1 MGLLVQLAELLGRLS
16 LLTPLLERYLRSNRS
31 EGAGIA
37 PLRESIAELGAAHA
51 ELGGSLQDALKE
63 QHLRLA
69 RLDDSVARMTN
80 RLAEL
85 STDREKLEAG
95 ITQVK
100 RLLRVSLAV
109 GLSVFVVLLIAVAL
123 ILVRGQ

>member
-31 EGAGIA
+31 ENPAIA
-37 PLRESIAELGAAHA
+37 PLQESIAELSTAHA
-51 ELGGSLQDALKE
+51 DLGSSLRDALKE

-69 RLDDSVARMTN
+69 RLEDSVARMTN

-85 STDREKLEAG
+85 STDREKLDTGLA
-95 ITQVK
+95 QVK
-100 RLLRVSLAV
+100 KLLKISLAV
-109 GLSVFVVLLIAVAL
+109 GLSILVVSLIAVAL
-123 ILVRGQ
+123 ILVR